1 MLPEKERERERERD
15 RETER
20 EQAEDGWMDG
30 WMDRSNEWFFLN
42 YMVLC
47 ENFIA
52 REGKVESGLLESGI
66 CITLCVTSEIER
78 SLSPLIF
85 F

>member
-1 MLPEKERERERERD
+1 MTPCYQRKRERERERD

-30 WMDRSNEWFFLN
+30 WIEVMNDFFN

-52 REGKVESGLLESGI
+52 REGNDESGLLESGI

>member
-1 MLPEKERERERERD
+1 MI
-15 RETER
+15 
-20 EQAEDGWMDG
+20 
-30 WMDRSNEWFFLN
+30 FLN

-78 SLSPLIF
+78 RF
-85 F
+85 FLTKVLRVEVYE